1 MNSHLLTALIVITLI
16 VGSAVSVVKKACKTG
31 YHAWCAPVHAV
42 RQPGKKSAPYLI
54 LPETAQT
61 DSG

>member
-31 YHAWCAPVHAV
+31 YHAWCTPVHTV
-42 RQPGKKSAPYLI
+42 RHQAKSQPPI
-54 LPETAQT
+54 
-61 DSG
+61 